1 MLWQLH
7 KVYRRTEK
15 RTNVGMREQSK
26 KHRWL
31 DLQSLTQGDSTVKEK
46 FRKQIQKIK
55 KSVHQ

>member
-46 FRKQIQKIK
+46 N
-55 KSVHQ
+55 